1 MHPITIATLLL
12 VAMATVAQG
21 GNSHFFQY
29 ANVPAWNA
37 YEFGYNRGN
46 QHHFTSRFEKAH
58 GWTFKTKVRW
68 GDKHGWGESYWDY
81 NHGDEKKKGGEK
93 KGWGH
98 HHGSSSNLEEQAVLP
113 RNDNFQSSE
122 QLQGEPEQVQTIPR
136 PPHRPRP
143 LRPLHRSS
151 APHPPRNTNHVTNIT
166 PPIINLSYFLLLFLL

>member
-58 GWTFKTKVRW
+58 GWTFKTKVRVLEW
-68 GDKHGWGESYWDY
+68 FLERFFERFLGDFFERFL
-81 NHGDEKKKGGEK
+81 GDFFERF
-93 KGWGH
+93 
-98 HHGSSSNLEEQAVLP
+98 SPN
-113 RNDNFQSSE
+113 N
-122 QLQGEPEQVQTIPR
+122 
-136 PPHRPRP
+136 
-143 LRPLHRSS
+143 
-151 APHPPRNTNHVTNIT
+151 
-166 PPIINLSYFLLLFLL
+166 

>member
-58 GWTFKTKVRW
+58 GWTFKTKVRVLEW
-68 GDKHGWGESYWDY
+68 SAGETST
-81 NHGDEKKKGGEK
+81 GGASPTGTITMVTRRKKEEKKRGG
-93 KGWGH
+93 
-98 HHGSSSNLEEQAVLP
+98 ATTTDPP
-113 RNDNFQSSE
+113 RTSKN
-122 QLQGEPEQVQTIPR
+122 R
-136 PPHRPRP
+136 
-143 LRPLHRSS
+143 RSS
-151 APHPPRNTNHVTNIT
+151 PETITSRVPNNYKENPNKYKPSPVPPTDHAPCAPSIAPPPPTPHGIQIT
-166 PPIINLSYFLLLFLL
+166 